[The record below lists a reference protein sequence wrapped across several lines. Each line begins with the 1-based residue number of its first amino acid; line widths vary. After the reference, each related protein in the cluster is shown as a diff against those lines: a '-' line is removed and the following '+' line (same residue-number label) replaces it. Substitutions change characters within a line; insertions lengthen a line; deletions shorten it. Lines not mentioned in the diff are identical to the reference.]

1 MGLLRASLVFII
13 GNFAISLMKK
23 DYIKRIDDIPII
35 GNLFG
40 KEIQKIIVSNK
51 SMALLI
57 ILTLVELIL

>member
-1 MGLLRASLVFII
+1 MGLLKASLIFII
-13 GNFAISLMKK
+13 GNFTISLMKE
-23 DYIKRIDDIPII
+23 DYIKRIDDVPII

-40 KEIQKIIVSNK
+40 KDIQKLIIKNK

>member
-13 GNFAISLMKK
+13 GNFSISLMKE
-23 DYIKRIDDIPII
+23 DYIKQIDDIPII
-35 GNLFG
+35 GNLCG
-40 KEIQKIIVSNK
+40 KEIQKLIIDNK

>member
-13 GNFAISLMKK
+13 GNFTISLMKK
-23 DYIKRIDDIPII
+23 EYIKKIDDIPLI

-40 KEIQKIIVSNK
+40 KEIQKLIIDNNLY
-51 SMALLI
+51 ALLF